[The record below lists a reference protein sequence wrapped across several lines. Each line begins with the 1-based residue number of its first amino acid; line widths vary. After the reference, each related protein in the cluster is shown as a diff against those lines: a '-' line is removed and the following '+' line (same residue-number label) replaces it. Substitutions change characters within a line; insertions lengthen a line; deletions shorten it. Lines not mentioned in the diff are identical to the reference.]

1 MKEENDLPDKRE
13 GAGLIW
19 NISGKLVMPVRDN
32 GPIAQPKRLDG
43 QMGRVE
49 DEKVKVA
56 QAREGTE
63 ETALVREGET
73 TELGVPENIRGSEL
87 EHNLV
92 RTYRRAGSDQNSSLP
107 EIDDVFYFEASQEI
121 PENMPQA
128 EVDAGHL
135 TGYTY
140 EITDDIS
147 EERMNDLKIDVDPQ
161 QVSEGDLAIYDLEHR
176 VNDGEVTHFDRPV
189 AMLDPE
195 EDQIEI
201 YRNGERQYQGDVA
214 GLSDFLEEEYSW
226 DMSDVDHPAT
236 AKVQTRLDAYNDRL
250 GENTGEVLVNDQ
262 YTEALEEI
270 GDKFRD
276 VPQP

>member
-1 MKEENDLPDKRE
+1 MEEENNLPDKRE

-19 NISGKLVMPVRDN
+19 NLSGNLVMPLRDN

-63 ETALVREGET
+63 ETALVCEGDT
-73 TELGVPENIRGSEL
+73 TELGVPENIRDTEL

-92 RTYRRAGSDQNSSLP
+92 RTYRRAGGDENSSLP
-107 EIDDVFYFEASQEI
+107 EIDDVFYYEASQEV

-128 EVDAGHL
+128 EVDAGHI

-140 EITDDIS
+140 EVTDDIS
-147 EERMNDLKIDVDPQ
+147 EERINDLKIDVDPRE
-161 QVSEGDLAIYDLEHR
+161 VSSGELAIYDLEHM

-195 EDQIEI
+195 QDEIEI
-201 YRNGERQYQGDVA
+201 YRNGEKQYQGGVA
-214 GLSDFLEEEYSW
+214 GLSDFLEEEYGW
-226 DMSDVDHPAT
+226 DMSDVDRPAT
-236 AKVQTRLDAYNDRL
+236 AKVQARLDAYDGRL
-250 GENTGEVLVNDQ
+250 GEETGEVLVNDQ
-262 YTEALEEI
+262 YMEALWEVGES
-270 GDKFRD
+270 FRGF
-276 VPQP
+276 PQP